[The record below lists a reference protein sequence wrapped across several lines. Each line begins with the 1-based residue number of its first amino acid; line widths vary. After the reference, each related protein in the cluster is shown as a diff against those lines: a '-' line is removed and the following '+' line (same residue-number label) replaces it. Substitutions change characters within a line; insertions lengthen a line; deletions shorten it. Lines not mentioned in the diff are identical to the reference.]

1 MGPRSGSCGIKSRL
15 SKHSSCKNIQ
25 MLMNISTAKRKTT
38 SELVSTKCA
47 HAGQWTL
54 HA

>member
-1 MGPRSGSCGIKSRL
+1 MGPKTSSAGIKSRL

-38 SELVSTKCA
+38 PQLVSSKK
-47 HAGQWTL
+47 HMFGSGL
-54 HA
+54 